1 MISTA
6 RAINEEYVDF
16 FAKEIIEYAK
26 KPSDQHFRVLIMGYT
41 FKENCPDIRN
51 SKIEKLLES
60 LVKGGIQT
68 TIWDPVMN
76 KDQFFCGSKFEFT
89 ETLPSNKFDV
99 IVGAVKHKEFLDL
112 PGKSLEKCL
121 KQKRLV
127 LDIKNFLN
135 SKGIDSNL

>member
-1 MISTA
+1 MQKNLL
-6 RAINEEYVDF
+6 INIFVF
-16 FAKEIIEYAK
+16 LSWVILLRKIA
-26 KPSDQHFRVLIMGYT
+26 
-41 FKENCPDIRN
+41 DIRN

-127 LDIKNFLN
+127 LDIKNF
-135 SKGIDSNL
+135 